1 MRSAAPLRFT
11 TWLTP
16 GLPLAMFETIAA
28 HVASGLGRDHD
39 VSVES
44 KMSGPVAAADDRF
57 AMGLTDIGFICP
69 PAYLWLTERTPPSVA
84 LVPLAPIYDDARN
97 AGQPTY
103 VSDVIVRADAPARR
117 FADLRGLR
125 IGYNERAS
133 LSGFVSLLAKL
144 SDEGLDVDF
153 CGELR
158 QVGSHRRALE
168 LIESGDIDAAAVD
181 ANVLRSWASERPDR
195 GAAVRSI
202 DVLGPYPVQ
211 PVVVRS
217 ELGELVPEVADLLA
231 RPELATALAPFGV
244 RGFGPVHHDDYARLA
259 PLVDRAMEAV
269 PASSPP
275 RAVG

>member
-1 MRSAAPLRFT
+1 
-11 TWLTP
+11 
-16 GLPLAMFETIAA
+16 MFETIAA

-39 VSVES
+39 VTVES
-44 KMSGPVAAADDRF
+44 KMSGPVTAADDRF

-69 PAYLWLTERTPPSVA
+69 PAYLWLTERTSPSVA
-84 LVPLAPIYDDARN
+84 LVPRAPIYDDARN

-103 VSDVIVRADAPARR
+103 VSDVVVRADAPVER

-144 SDEGLDVDF
+144 ADEGLDVDF

-168 LIESGDIDAAAVD
+168 LIESGALDAAAID
-181 ANVLRSWASERPDR
+181 ANVLRSWAGERPDR

-217 ELGELVPEVADLLA
+217 ELSHLVPDVADLLA
-231 RPELATALAPFGV
+231 GPELAAALTPFGV
-244 RGFGPVHHDDYARLA
+244 CGFGPVEHDDYARLA
-259 PLVDRAMEAV
+259 PLVERAMVEV
-269 PASSPP
+269 PA
-275 RAVG
+275 